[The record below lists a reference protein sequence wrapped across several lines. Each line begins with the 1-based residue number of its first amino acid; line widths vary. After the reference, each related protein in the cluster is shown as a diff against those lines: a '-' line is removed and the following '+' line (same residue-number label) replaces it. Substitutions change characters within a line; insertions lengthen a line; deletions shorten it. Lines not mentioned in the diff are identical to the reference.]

1 MLLHLCHTW
10 FLFLLMMLMPLLWV
24 VSFPGFWRVGG
35 NHRHI
40 CLSIISPQARGLSH
54 CSFRL
59 YLMWFHPLTT
69 FFSRWYCH
77 HAFLQSGWCVHV
89 RRETALN
96 HVCSLWQRCLWTVS
110 RHGLTWGCSKR
121 GKKISKSQ
129 KSEENCIGGVSFASS
144 SFCHRNVVARLHFH
158 WLKGPKCKLTQI
170 IEAFALIKH

>member
-1 MLLHLCHTW
+1 MLLHLCYTW
-10 FLFLLMMLMPLLWV
+10 FLFLLMMLMPLLLV

-40 CLSIISPQARGLSH
+40 CLSIISPQARSLSH

-59 YLMWFHPLTT
+59 FYLMWFHPLTI

-96 HVCSLWQRCLWTVS
+96 HVCSLWQCCLWTVS
-110 RHGLTWGCSKR
+110 RHGLTWGCSNC
-121 GKKISKSQ
+121 GKKYQKVKNRKKTASVESVLPRAHSVTRMWSPASIST
-129 KSEENCIGGVSFASS
+129 G
-144 SFCHRNVVARLHFH
+144 
-158 WLKGPKCKLTQI
+158 
-170 IEAFALIKH
+170 

>member
-121 GKKISKSQ
+121 GKKYQKVKNRKKTASVESVLPRAHSVTGMWSPASIST
-129 KSEENCIGGVSFASS
+129 G
-144 SFCHRNVVARLHFH
+144 
-158 WLKGPKCKLTQI
+158 
-170 IEAFALIKH
+170 